1 MLKCWEEEP
10 NDRPT
15 FQNLRKTMKEMERK
29 HKVRWLGNMIKVVL
43 HLQEKIDCFATYQSQ
58 YSYITN
64 ITRNTYLAIT
74 VAKLRLVTALKLS
87 PVGRG

>member
-43 HLQEKIDCFATYQSQ
+43 HLQERFIIWLFHHLSD
-58 YSYITN
+58 
-64 ITRNTYLAIT
+64 T
-74 VAKLRLVTALKLS
+74 VQLYNKDNKTVC
-87 PVGRG
+87 

>member
-29 HKVRWLGNMIKVVL
+29 HKVRWLGNMINVVL

-58 YSYITN
+58 DSYITN
-64 ITRNTYLAIT
+64 ITSLFVKMETRKGINWVEGVT
-74 VAKLRLVTALKLS
+74 V
-87 PVGRG
+87 